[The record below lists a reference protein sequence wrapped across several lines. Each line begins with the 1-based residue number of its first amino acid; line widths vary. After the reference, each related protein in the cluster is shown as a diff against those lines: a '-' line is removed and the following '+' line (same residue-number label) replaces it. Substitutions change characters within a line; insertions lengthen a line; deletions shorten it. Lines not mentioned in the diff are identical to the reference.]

1 MEMISKQLANWL
13 IAKKVIAMEEKE
25 IYEYGIFQL
34 LMNTI
39 DTFSVFL
46 LALLFHEVPATCCY
60 LIAFCMLRKYAGGY
74 HAKTVPGCY
83 FITLA
88 SVLCMLIMIKIMN
101 IPMIVQLIAW
111 LISSVV
117 IILFVPMQNM
127 SKKLDE
133 VEKLVYRNRAII
145 TWTIEV
151 IVMAVMYG
159 LKLTKCFEGILIG
172 HICVSASILAE
183 MIYSQSIKRK
193 GD

>member
-1 MEMISKQLANWL
+1 MISRQLTNWL

-34 LMNTI
+34 LMNAI
-39 DTFSVFL
+39 DTFSIL
-46 LALLFHEVPATCCY
+46 TLALLFHEVPATCCY

-74 HAKTVPGCY
+74 HAKTVLGCY
-83 FITLA
+83 FITLTSA
-88 SVLCMLIMIKIMN
+88 LCMMIMIKIKD
-101 IPMIVQLIAW
+101 IPLMVQLIVW

-127 SKKLDE
+127 NKKLDE
-133 VEKLVYRNRAII
+133 VEELVYRNRAII
-145 TWTIEV
+145 TWTIET

-159 LKLTKCFEGILIG
+159 LKFTKCFEGILIG
-172 HICVSASILAE
+172 HICVSISILAE